1 MKITLNDQCR
11 EIVPNTTIKQLLEN
25 ENLPQQNIAV
35 AVNNVMVL
43 RQEWNNRV
51 LVENDKVLVIVAA
64 YGG

>member
-35 AVNNVMVL
+35 AINNVMVL